1 MADQIRQIISY
12 GLVIVMALGVI
23 YAIIRKKRMGAYYR
37 PFYVYMIV
45 AFVFELLIKT
55 IIYLGYKSPL
65 ISNCYVLIEFPIF
78 LWLFY
83 NWSSRNNKIFFIG
96 LFLAGV
102 VIWIFDNL
110 IMNSIFQI
118 NSYYRIYYSA
128 VLILCSINQL
138 NKVIFQDDITLW
150 KNAAFLISITSVVYY
165 SYRIFIESLFLFP
178 QEFSND
184 FFRGVYYI
192 MVIVNFLAHLVY
204 TLAVLC
210 IPAKQEFTL
219 RY

>member
-1 MADQIRQIISY
+1 MPEQFRLIISY
-12 GLVIVMALGVI
+12 SGTIMMALGVVF
-23 YAIIRKKRMGAYYR
+23 AFIRRKSIGTYYR
-37 PFYVYMIV
+37 PYYVFLIV
-45 AFVFELLIKT
+45 AFVFDSLFK
-55 IIYLGYKSPL
+55 IIIDLGYKTPF

-96 LFLAGV
+96 LFLAGIL
-102 VIWIFDNL
+102 IWVFDNL

-118 NSYYRIYYSA
+118 NSYYRIYYST

-138 NKVIFQDDITLW
+138 NKVIFQDNITLW
-150 KNAAFLISITSVVYY
+150 KNAIFLISITSIVYY
-165 SYRIFIESLFLFP
+165 SYRVFIESLFLFQ

-184 FFRGVYYI
+184 FFRGVYFI

>member
-1 MADQIRQIISY
+1 MTQIKHIISFF
-12 GLVIVMALGVI
+12 LIVVMIIGVI
-23 YAIIRKKRMGAYYR
+23 YAIIRRKRIGEYYR

-45 AFVFELLIKT
+45 ALACELLIKVVVYSGHKT
-55 IIYLGYKSPL
+55 PL

-83 NWSSRNNKIFFIG
+83 NWSSRNNKIYFIG
-96 LFLAGV
+96 LFLTGV
-102 VIWIFDNL
+102 LIWILDNL

-150 KNAAFLISITSVVYY
+150 KNPTFLISITSVVYY
-165 SYRIFIESLFLFP
+165 SYRIF
-178 QEFSND
+178 
-184 FFRGVYYI
+184 Y
-192 MVIVNFLAHLVY
+192 
-204 TLAVLC
+204 
-210 IPAKQEFTL
+210 
-219 RY
+219 

>member
-1 MADQIRQIISY
+1 MTQIKHIISFF
-12 GLVIVMALGVI
+12 LIVVMVIGVI
-23 YAIIRKKRMGAYYR
+23 YAIIRRKRIGEYYR

-45 AFVFELLIKT
+45 ALACELLIKVVVYSGHKT
-55 IIYLGYKSPL
+55 PL

-83 NWSSRNNKIFFIG
+83 NWSSRNNKIYFIG
-96 LFLAGV
+96 LFLTGV
-102 VIWIFDNL
+102 LIWILDNL

-150 KNAAFLISITSVVYY
+150 KNPTFLISITSVVYY
-165 SYRIFIESLFLFP
+165 SYRIFIESLFLF
-178 QEFSND
+178 QQDFSND
-184 FFRGVYYI
+184 FFGGVYFI
-192 MVIVNFLAHLVY
+192 MVIVNFLSHLIY

>member
-1 MADQIRQIISY
+1 MSEQFRLIVSYSATLLMAI
-12 GLVIVMALGVI
+12 GLV
-23 YAIIRKKRMGAYYR
+23 YAIIRRKRLGAYYQ
-37 PFYVYMIV
+37 PFYVYLIV
-45 AFVFELLIKT
+45 SFVFELVLK
-55 IIYLGYKSPL
+55 IIVNLGYKSPL
-65 ISNCYVLIEFPIF
+65 IANCYVLVEFPIF

-83 NWSSRNNKIFFIG
+83 NWSSRNNKIYFIG
-96 LFLAGV
+96 LFLIGV

-110 IMNSIFQI
+110 IMNSIFQV
-118 NSYYRIYYSA
+118 NSYYRIYYSV

-138 NKVIFQDDITLW
+138 NKVIFQDNIILW
-150 KNAAFLISITSVVYY
+150 KNATFLISITSVVYY
-165 SYRIFIESLFLFP
+165 SYRVFIEGLFLF
-178 QEFSND
+178 QHEFSND

-192 MVIVNFLAHLVY
+192 MVIVNFFAHLVY